1 MLAMDLP
8 VRSTCAVALLLT
20 TSCVLGPEPMLAR
33 SLREGTYCASPLP
46 LRPGAF
52 PTPDVA
58 SPTTHAVEVRGYTP
72 RAIDT
77 ARWIGALDPLERL
90 AEAEA
95 RGSPRAETADLRG
108 QVNDVIAVA
117 MLDVSSVVA
126 NIECEEGRANHVA
139 AELRDAEERQ
149 TRRLTAYSL
158 VLSAGTAIAGGVLA
172 ISEKNQTPAGV
183 VGIGGGVAAGTF
195 GVATLQVHRTTTF
208 RHPRDILGQVW
219 RGDAHSDFPES
230 VWAYLSRPELT
241 ENRERS
247 RRDYLVQGWKES
259 GWLGDDA
266 AHPAPGLVALH
277 FGDGG
282 TYDAD
287 GLTHRAD
294 MLSSVSEVANLMSHD
309 LQYLASEAAYR

>member
-8 VRSTCAVALLLT
+8 VRSTCAVALFLS

-33 SLREGTYCASPLP
+33 RLREGTYCASPLR
-46 LRPGAF
+46 LRPGAS

-58 SPTTHAVEVRGYTP
+58 SPTTHAVDVRGYTP

-77 ARWIGALDPLERL
+77 ARWIGALAPLERL

-95 RGSPRAETADLRG
+95 RGSPRAESADLHG

-158 VLSAGTAIAGGVLA
+158 VLSAGTAAA
-172 ISEKNQTPAGV
+172 
-183 VGIGGGVAAGTF
+183 VAWS
-195 GVATLQVHRTTTF
+195 
-208 RHPRDILGQVW
+208 P
-219 RGDAHSDFPES
+219 
-230 VWAYLSRPELT
+230 SR
-241 ENRERS
+241 
-247 RRDYLVQGWKES
+247 
-259 GWLGDDA
+259 A
-266 AHPAPGLVALH
+266 AWTNA
-277 FGDGG
+277 
-282 TYDAD
+282 
-287 GLTHRAD
+287 
-294 MLSSVSEVANLMSHD
+294 
-309 LQYLASEAAYR
+309 